1 MKYSEAVR
9 LVEENPN
16 RVIEAHCNVVD
27 KWIVRMS
34 VVRGISR
41 YFHFEVLD
49 GGKVIDQSLPAGA
62 FNGNV
67 ALDLDW
73 QLVRQSVTWQEAI
86 EAWGEGHT
94 IKKCFPNS
102 EQTYPSGTTIHLTK
116 NDVVNGTWYVED

>member
-1 MKYSEAVR
+1 M
-9 LVEENPN
+9 
-16 RVIEAHCNVVD
+16 RVD
-27 KWIVRMS
+27 T
-34 VVRGISR
+34 GFSR
-41 YFHFEVLD
+41 YFRFEVFNGARL
-49 GGKVIDQSLPAGA
+49 IDQSHNGGA

-116 NDVVNGTWYVED
+116 NDVVNGIWYVED